1 MIGSYSSYLDLMSL
15 FADSTSCLLGLNI
28 APNFGSTLDITT
40 PKNFSTL
47 ELWKFVFGCQMMIFN
62 NF

>member
-28 APNFGSTLDITT
+28 APSFGSTLEITT
-40 PKNFSTL
+40 PKNLALLNCEKLCSGV
-47 ELWKFVFGCQMMIFN
+47 K
-62 NF
+62 